1 MKASKVLLFN
11 LFVPLMAIV
20 PLAIPAT
27 IAAESIA
34 SPAPSS
40 TISATQRRVQIFFPQ
55 SPDSMNDFTKV
66 VPVWR
71 STDRTGLAQFAV
83 EQLVAGPTRAEQQ
96 RGLQPALRLKGASNC
111 GRDFTISL
119 DRGTAKLQFC
129 RQVVSNG
136 IGDDARTQSA
146 VRTTLKQFSTVR
158 NVVILNPDGSCFGD
172 QSGTN
177 RCFTAL

>member
-11 LFVPLMAIV
+11 LCMPLMAIA
-20 PLAIPAT
+20 PLFVSAT

-34 SPAPSS
+34 NPAPTS
-40 TISATQRRVQIFFPQ
+40 TIAATQRRVQIFFPQ
-55 SPDSMNDFTKV
+55 SPDAMNDFTKV

-96 RGLQPALRLKGASNC
+96 RGLQSAIRLRGASNC
-111 GRDFTISL
+111 GRDFTIAI

-129 RQVVSNG
+129 RQVASNG
-136 IGDDARTQSA
+136 VGDDARTQSA
-146 VRTTLKQFSTVR
+146 IRTTLKQFSSIR

-172 QSGTN
+172 QSGNN